1 MYVCLMR
8 HGKAEPYHDGM
19 DDKKREL
26 IEKGKK
32 QAAAM
37 LDAARLWWPEGTT
50 ILWASPYIR
59 TCQTAAFFDTRIPY
73 TAFHTH
79 PAIAAGDLDAVY
91 KDILCRSD
99 GDVVC
104 IVGHSPYLEQW
115 TKAWTGLDIQ
125 FKTGSMA
132 FLCDIYGV
140 KRVSIR
146 FSSARKVPSLIACP
160 HSPSQKRSC
169 RT

>member
-37 LDAARLWWPEGTT
+37 LDAARLWWPEGTNV
-50 ILWASPYIR
+50 LWASPYIR

-91 KDILCRSD
+91 KDILCGSD

-132 FLCDIYGV
+132 LFDYDPFDSNRGT
-140 KRVSIR
+140 
-146 FSSARKVPSLIACP
+146 ASLLMYM
-160 HSPSQKRSC
+160 SPKAAKLIKK
-169 RT
+169 